1 MPEHK
6 ISDTLP
12 VTDLTYQAAKSQAT
26 QVMDILSNTIL
37 QYLDAEAPD
46 LRSTLLENMSTQTA
60 LLHALLA
67 HIKAQEA
74 QA

>member
-1 MPEHK
+1 
-6 ISDTLP
+6 
-12 VTDLTYQAAKSQAT
+12 
-26 QVMDILSNTIL
+26 MDILSNTIL

-46 LRSTLLENMSTQTA
+46 LRSTLLENMSKQTA